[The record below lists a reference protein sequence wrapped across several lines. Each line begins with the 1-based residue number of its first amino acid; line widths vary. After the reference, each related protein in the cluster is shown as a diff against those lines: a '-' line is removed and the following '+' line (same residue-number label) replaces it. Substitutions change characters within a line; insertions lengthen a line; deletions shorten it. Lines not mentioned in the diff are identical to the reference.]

1 MSLPPLPV
9 GMMWRHYEDA
19 GGRKIAQ
26 QVPIPDYIPYD
37 EPDKVA
43 TLAELQD
50 QSVKAYAE
58 LWRALRVTAED
69 ENSNTSE
76 TSLGHEFVACL
87 TRLDQRM
94 SNLMEMVVA
103 MTGQM
108 QEMALNQK
116 KMYGM
121 ILHIINE
128 MAGEVD
134 EDEPRTYMD
143 GSPI

>member
-1 MSLPPLPV
+1 MSLPPLPK

-37 EPDKVA
+37 EPEKRA

-58 LWRALRVTAED
+58 LWRVLHVKKD
-69 ENSNTSE
+69 NKNLNTSE

-94 SNLMEMVVA
+94 QRIESLMSQLLEA
-103 MTGQM
+103 MA
-108 QEMALNQK
+108 ED
-116 KMYGM
+116 
-121 ILHIINE
+121 
-128 MAGEVD
+128 D
-134 EDEPRTYMD
+134 EDEQPRTYMD
-143 GSPI
+143 GTPI